1 MLHLMYM
8 YKYLKAKCGSKY
20 SKQNEKNTS
29 FTQHTFNFVS
39 KSRNDLGG
47 AHRGGSHLL
56 VISHFSVGY
65 WSLRSRTRLLQGVW
79 SRKFDVRYRGVKGQ
93 RKENTDGNTLFGVNL
108 NASFAAYRTKVEE
121 TQEYGGRF
129 WPGKWGMDSHMMLS
143 SAASSASVTGAFGV
157 TRLQFVVVFTGL
169 KMTRRQLKRPFSH
182 LLHSLNQQIRIA

>member
-1 MLHLMYM
+1 M
-8 YKYLKAKCGSKY
+8 
-20 SKQNEKNTS
+20 
-29 FTQHTFNFVS
+29 
-39 KSRNDLGG
+39 
-47 AHRGGSHLL
+47 
-56 VISHFSVGY
+56 
-65 WSLRSRTRLLQGVW
+65 
-79 SRKFDVRYRGVKGQ
+79 RYRGVKGQ

-182 LLHSLNQQIRIA
+182 LAFVKSTNPDCVVLPTQIMKSCYIPN